1 MDSYMISRQANPK
14 ESYKHSAKVT
24 FIALWLYL
32 QPLYAAID
40 YFIFCTID
48 LVDPMATFRCR
59 KCRILLFSVR
69 ELESHTFSTDQV
81 NQVSSDLA
89 SFDKCS
95 SWFLKDEDILP
106 WIAESVEEVGLRE
119 EYLD

>member
-1 MDSYMISRQANPK
+1 
-14 ESYKHSAKVT
+14 
-24 FIALWLYL
+24 
-32 QPLYAAID
+32 
-40 YFIFCTID
+40 
-48 LVDPMATFRCR
+48 MATFRCR

-69 ELESHTFSTDQV
+69 ELETHTVTGTDQV

-119 EYLD
+119 EHLDWTNGSSENEALENDDRSTKHPNLENEDP

>member
-1 MDSYMISRQANPK
+1 
-14 ESYKHSAKVT
+14 
-24 FIALWLYL
+24 
-32 QPLYAAID
+32 
-40 YFIFCTID
+40 
-48 LVDPMATFRCR
+48 MATFRCR

-69 ELESHTFSTDQV
+69 ELETHTVTGTDQV

-119 EYLD
+119 EYLDWTNGSSENEALENDDRSTKHPNLENEDP

>member
-1 MDSYMISRQANPK
+1 
-14 ESYKHSAKVT
+14 
-24 FIALWLYL
+24 
-32 QPLYAAID
+32 
-40 YFIFCTID
+40 
-48 LVDPMATFRCR
+48 MATFRCR

-81 NQVSSDLA
+81 YNQVSSDLA

-119 EYLD
+119 EYLDWTNGSSENEALENEDRSTKHPNLENEDP

>member
-1 MDSYMISRQANPK
+1 M
-14 ESYKHSAKVT
+14 
-24 FIALWLYL
+24 
-32 QPLYAAID
+32 
-40 YFIFCTID
+40 ID

-69 ELESHTFSTDQV
+69 ELESHTVSTDQV

-106 WIAESVEEVGLRE
+106 WIAESVEEVSLRKE
-119 EYLD
+119 HLD

>member
-1 MDSYMISRQANPK
+1 
-14 ESYKHSAKVT
+14 
-24 FIALWLYL
+24 
-32 QPLYAAID
+32 
-40 YFIFCTID
+40 
-48 LVDPMATFRCR
+48 MATFRCR

-69 ELESHTFSTDQV
+69 ELESHTFSTDQI

-119 EYLD
+119 EYLDWTNGSSENEALENEDRSTKHPNLENEDP

>member
-1 MDSYMISRQANPK
+1 
-14 ESYKHSAKVT
+14 
-24 FIALWLYL
+24 
-32 QPLYAAID
+32 
-40 YFIFCTID
+40 
-48 LVDPMATFRCR
+48 MATFRCR

-69 ELESHTFSTDQV
+69 ELESHRVSTDQV

-106 WIAESVEEVGLRE
+106 WIAESVEEVGLRK
-119 EYLD
+119 EYLDGTNGSSENEALENENRSTKHPNLENEDP

>member
-1 MDSYMISRQANPK
+1 
-14 ESYKHSAKVT
+14 
-24 FIALWLYL
+24 
-32 QPLYAAID
+32 
-40 YFIFCTID
+40 
-48 LVDPMATFRCR
+48 MATFRCR

-69 ELESHTFSTDQV
+69 ELESHTVSTDQV

-119 EYLD
+119 EYLDWTNGSSENEALENEDRSTKHPNLANEST

>member
-1 MDSYMISRQANPK
+1 
-14 ESYKHSAKVT
+14 
-24 FIALWLYL
+24 
-32 QPLYAAID
+32 
-40 YFIFCTID
+40 
-48 LVDPMATFRCR
+48 MATFRCR

-69 ELESHTFSTDQV
+69 ELESHIFSTDQV

-106 WIAESVEEVGLRE
+106 WIAESIEEVGLRE
-119 EYLD
+119 EYLDWTNGSSENEALENEDRSTKHPNLENEDP

>member
-1 MDSYMISRQANPK
+1 
-14 ESYKHSAKVT
+14 
-24 FIALWLYL
+24 
-32 QPLYAAID
+32 
-40 YFIFCTID
+40 
-48 LVDPMATFRCR
+48 MATFRCR

-69 ELESHTFSTDQV
+69 ELESHTVSTDQV

-119 EYLD
+119 EYLDWTNGSSENEALENDDRSTMHPNLENEDP

>member
-1 MDSYMISRQANPK
+1 M
-14 ESYKHSAKVT
+14 
-24 FIALWLYL
+24 
-32 QPLYAAID
+32 
-40 YFIFCTID
+40 
-48 LVDPMATFRCR
+48 
-59 KCRILLFSVR
+59 R
-69 ELESHTFSTDQV
+69 ELETHTVTGTHQV

>member
-1 MDSYMISRQANPK
+1 
-14 ESYKHSAKVT
+14 
-24 FIALWLYL
+24 
-32 QPLYAAID
+32 
-40 YFIFCTID
+40 
-48 LVDPMATFRCR
+48 MATFRCR

-69 ELESHTFSTDQV
+69 ELESHKVSTDQV

-106 WIAESVEEVGLRE
+106 WIAESVEEVGLRK
-119 EYLD
+119 EYNVLRLNESGTVLSAQTTAYI

>member
-1 MDSYMISRQANPK
+1 
-14 ESYKHSAKVT
+14 
-24 FIALWLYL
+24 
-32 QPLYAAID
+32 
-40 YFIFCTID
+40 
-48 LVDPMATFRCR
+48 MATFRCR

-69 ELESHTFSTDQV
+69 DLESHTVSTDQV

-119 EYLD
+119 EYLDWTNGSSENEALENEDRSTKHPNLENEDP

>member
-1 MDSYMISRQANPK
+1 
-14 ESYKHSAKVT
+14 
-24 FIALWLYL
+24 
-32 QPLYAAID
+32 
-40 YFIFCTID
+40 
-48 LVDPMATFRCR
+48 MATFRCR

-69 ELESHTFSTDQV
+69 ELESHTVYSTDQV

-119 EYLD
+119 EYLDWTNGSSENEALENEDRTSKHPNLENEDP

>member
-1 MDSYMISRQANPK
+1 
-14 ESYKHSAKVT
+14 
-24 FIALWLYL
+24 
-32 QPLYAAID
+32 
-40 YFIFCTID
+40 
-48 LVDPMATFRCR
+48 MATFRCR

-69 ELESHTFSTDQV
+69 ELESHTVSTDQV

-119 EYLD
+119 EYLDWTNGSSENEALENEDRTSKHPNLENEDP

>member
-1 MDSYMISRQANPK
+1 
-14 ESYKHSAKVT
+14 
-24 FIALWLYL
+24 
-32 QPLYAAID
+32 
-40 YFIFCTID
+40 
-48 LVDPMATFRCR
+48 MATFRCR

-69 ELESHTFSTDQV
+69 ELESHTVSTDQV

-119 EYLD
+119 EYLDWTNGSSENEALENEDRSTKHPNLENEDP

>member
-1 MDSYMISRQANPK
+1 M
-14 ESYKHSAKVT
+14 
-24 FIALWLYL
+24 
-32 QPLYAAID
+32 
-40 YFIFCTID
+40 
-48 LVDPMATFRCR
+48 
-59 KCRILLFSVR
+59 R
-69 ELESHTFSTDQV
+69 ELESHTVSNQV

>member
-1 MDSYMISRQANPK
+1 
-14 ESYKHSAKVT
+14 
-24 FIALWLYL
+24 
-32 QPLYAAID
+32 
-40 YFIFCTID
+40 
-48 LVDPMATFRCR
+48 MATFRCR

-119 EYLD
+119 EYLDWTNGSSENEALENEDRSTKHPNLENEDP

>member
-1 MDSYMISRQANPK
+1 
-14 ESYKHSAKVT
+14 
-24 FIALWLYL
+24 
-32 QPLYAAID
+32 
-40 YFIFCTID
+40 
-48 LVDPMATFRCR
+48 MATFRCR

-69 ELESHTFSTDQV
+69 ELETHTVTGTDQV

-119 EYLD
+119 EHLD

>member
-1 MDSYMISRQANPK
+1 M
-14 ESYKHSAKVT
+14 
-24 FIALWLYL
+24 
-32 QPLYAAID
+32 
-40 YFIFCTID
+40 
-48 LVDPMATFRCR
+48 
-59 KCRILLFSVR
+59 R
-69 ELESHTFSTDQV
+69 ELESHTVSTDQV
-81 NQVSSDLA
+81 NQLNQVSSDLA

>member
-1 MDSYMISRQANPK
+1 
-14 ESYKHSAKVT
+14 
-24 FIALWLYL
+24 
-32 QPLYAAID
+32 
-40 YFIFCTID
+40 
-48 LVDPMATFRCR
+48 MATFRCR

-69 ELESHTFSTDQV
+69 ELESHTVSTDQV

-119 EYLD
+119 EYLDWTNGSSENEALENEDRSTKHPNLENEDS

>member
-1 MDSYMISRQANPK
+1 
-14 ESYKHSAKVT
+14 
-24 FIALWLYL
+24 
-32 QPLYAAID
+32 
-40 YFIFCTID
+40 
-48 LVDPMATFRCR
+48 MATFRCR

-69 ELESHTFSTDQV
+69 ELESHTVSTDQV
-81 NQVSSDLA
+81 NQLNQVSSDLA

-119 EYLD
+119 EYLDWTNGSSENEALENEDRSTKHPNLENQDP

>member
-1 MDSYMISRQANPK
+1 
-14 ESYKHSAKVT
+14 
-24 FIALWLYL
+24 
-32 QPLYAAID
+32 
-40 YFIFCTID
+40 
-48 LVDPMATFRCR
+48 MATFRCR

-69 ELESHTFSTDQV
+69 ELETHTVTGTDQV

-119 EYLD
+119 EYLDWTNGSSENEALENEDRSTKHPNLENEDP

>member
-1 MDSYMISRQANPK
+1 
-14 ESYKHSAKVT
+14 
-24 FIALWLYL
+24 
-32 QPLYAAID
+32 
-40 YFIFCTID
+40 
-48 LVDPMATFRCR
+48 MATFRCR

-69 ELESHTFSTDQV
+69 ELESHTVSTDQV

-106 WIAESVEEVGLRE
+106 WIAESVEEVFLHVTTGHISGHDGGLFWT
-119 EYLD
+119 L

>member
-1 MDSYMISRQANPK
+1 
-14 ESYKHSAKVT
+14 
-24 FIALWLYL
+24 
-32 QPLYAAID
+32 
-40 YFIFCTID
+40 
-48 LVDPMATFRCR
+48 MATFRCR

-69 ELESHTFSTDQV
+69 DLESHTVSTDQV

-119 EYLD
+119 EYLDWTNGSSENEALENEDRSTKHPNIENEDP